1 MTGARSL
8 LAIGISI
15 CAFLHP
21 LSCASAGD
29 FRLLD
34 PLDETKVQAIETF
47 VAAEA
52 FKVGNWIGR
61 RTVAIIGLNF
71 AEHFLQA
78 VERQV
83 PAVSLKGWTLRYTMG
98 DRPLI
103 AALGGELH
111 ADLRFLAIIH
121 RIMEMGEEG
130 PSHNDGRSNFAY
142 LRSPVDRRLW
152 AVHWFVNDAN
162 QWVIG
167 AVQVPHPQLDWR
179 SRSRLIG
186 PTPSASPDDVQA
198 NRANQ

>member
-1 MTGARSL
+1 MQPSARTLRSLPTRSL

-34 PLDETKVQAIETF
+34 PLDETKVQPIETF

-83 PAVSLKGWTLRYTMG
+83 PAVSLKGWTLRWIEDCGRCTGLSQRKTLTIIQACLPG
-98 DRPLI
+98 DVYPI
-103 AALGGELH
+103 ADARLSGKVLGI
-111 ADLRFLAIIH
+111 ANH
-121 RIMEMGEEG
+121 R
-130 PSHNDGRSNFAY
+130 
-142 LRSPVDRRLW
+142 
-152 AVHWFVNDAN
+152 
-162 QWVIG
+162 
-167 AVQVPHPQLDWR
+167 
-179 SRSRLIG
+179 
-186 PTPSASPDDVQA
+186 
-198 NRANQ
+198 